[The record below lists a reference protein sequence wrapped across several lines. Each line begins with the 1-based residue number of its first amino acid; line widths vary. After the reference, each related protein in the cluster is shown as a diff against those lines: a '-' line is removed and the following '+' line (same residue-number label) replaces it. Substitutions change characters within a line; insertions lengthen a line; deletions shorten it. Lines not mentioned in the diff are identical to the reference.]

1 MCNVWFM
8 FEILISLFISLFIY
22 CLLSNPN
29 GTEKENFKTKEGRYK
44 EEVGDSLV
52 SGKNEL

>member
-1 MCNVWFM
+1 MAKKVVVN
-8 FEILISLFISLFIY
+8 EDIYLFIF

-29 GTEKENFKTKEGRYK
+29 ETEKENFKTKEGRYK